1 MSTTC
6 FQAILSDSKPSC
18 NSNQDDDENIKMPA
32 LMSIPD
38 VPNGNI
44 TAPPIQNQ
52 TSITVVDESSNS
64 PPININ
70 RIFSHPFNNNISNG
84 SPLFNNSSK
93 FFGQTPPSSIQ
104 LPIDELSKHSIKEP
118 IKITVKITLLDSI
131 EVQWESVLIN
141 EILYV
146 YISQPPTGN
155 SKEAFIAL
163 LEFAEEELH
172 CKKVVV
178 YLDKQNPD
186 RNVMIRLFNFIGFVL
201 LPPDHPAIPANGSDD
216 MVYMAYDIFG

>member
-1 MSTTC
+1 M
-6 FQAILSDSKPSC
+6 FILLLFPNNNDNC
-18 NSNQDDDENIKMPA
+18 IIIG
-32 LMSIPD
+32 IPD

-52 TSITVVDESSNS
+52 TSITVVDESNNNNNNS
-64 PPININ
+64 PPITSN
-70 RIFSHPFNNNISNG
+70 RIFSHSTDKNISNG

-93 FFGQTPPSSIQ
+93 FFGQTPPSTSPSSIQ
-104 LPIDELSKHSIKEP
+104 LPINELSKHSIKEP

-172 CKKVVV
+172 CKTVVV

-186 RNVMIRLFNFIGFVL
+186 RSKYFI
-201 LPPDHPAIPANGSDD
+201 I
-216 MVYMAYDIFG
+216 

>member
-1 MSTTC
+1 MKFYDIRHLNNYSIAKQFGKLDNVDNKIAQC
-6 FQAILSDSKPSC
+6 LAPPPPSNFQIG
-18 NSNQDDDENIKMPA
+18 
-32 LMSIPD
+32 IPD

-44 TAPPIQNQ
+44 TAPPPHQNQQ
-52 TSITVVDESSNS
+52 TSITVVDESNNNNNS
-64 PPININ
+64 PPIFNSN
-70 RIFSHPFNNNISNG
+70 RIFNHSNG

-93 FFGQTPPSSIQ
+93 FFGQTPPPSNSISSSSIQ
-104 LPIDELSKHSIKEP
+104 LPINELSKHSIKEP
-118 IKITVKITLLDSI
+118 VKITVKITLLDSI
-131 EVQWESVLIN
+131 EVQWESLLIN

-172 CKKVVV
+172 CKTVVV

-186 RNVMIRLFNFIGFVL
+186 RSKIGFFVFVL
-201 LPPDHPAIPANGSDD
+201 TL
-216 MVYMAYDIFG
+216 

>member
-1 MSTTC
+1 MSVL
-6 FQAILSDSKPSC
+6 FLYPNHHHHQHHFLNNHGNHNLHDIIAG
-18 NSNQDDDENIKMPA
+18 
-32 LMSIPD
+32 IPD

-186 RNVMIRLFNFIGFVL
+186 R
-201 LPPDHPAIPANGSDD
+201 SK
-216 MVYMAYDIFG
+216 

>member
-1 MSTTC
+1 MKFYDIRHLNNYSIAKQFGKLDNGDNKIAQC
-6 FQAILSDSKPSC
+6 LAPPPPSNFQIG
-18 NSNQDDDENIKMPA
+18 
-32 LMSIPD
+32 IPD

-186 RNVMIRLFNFIGFVL
+186 RSKIGLFLFLF
-201 LPPDHPAIPANGSDD
+201 
-216 MVYMAYDIFG
+216 